1 MQYSQKTWMDRMV
14 ALAITATN
22 TNICPEDRAM
32 AVLNW
37 NLNWLNEATED
48 AISPQQREDLRKEL
62 VIHFGFKLDV
72 IGMMKDL
79 TDEFDLWDEIHE
91 ILADD
96 DQQ

>member
-1 MQYSQKTWMDRMV
+1 MQYDKKTWMDRMV

-22 TNICPEDRAM
+22 TYVCPEDRAM

-37 NLNWLNEATED
+37 SLNWLEEATKG
-48 AISPQQREDLRKEL
+48 AVSPQWRKDLQKEL

-79 TDEFDLWDEIHE
+79 ADEFDLWDEIHE
-91 ILADD
+91 ILADE